1 MVTDLRGPV
10 AIVTGATSGIG
21 LATAERLASDGFRV
35 AICGRSED
43 SLNSTLARLD
53 ADPKT
58 AIGVAVDVREQ
69 DAARQI
75 VEATVGAWNKIDV
88 VVNNAGGMS
97 RAGSFEDLTDQ
108 EWRDALELNLLSAVR
123 LVRESLVHFPAAGGR
138 IINVSSFVA
147 KQPGDWNPHYSA
159 GKAALLN
166 LTKHL
171 ATRYAA
177 RGILVNSISPGN
189 IRTDGW
195 ISLVHDRAR
204 DVGVEPLIAV
214 AEEEARIAAKV
225 PLQRLG
231 TAGEVAACI
240 AFLASPEAS
249 YITGANLI
257 IDGGRIRTL

>member
-1 MVTDLRGPV
+1 MTDAGGPV

-35 AICGRSED
+35 AICGRSEVR
-43 SLNSTLARLD
+43 LNRALARLD
-53 ADPKT
+53 RGPKT

-69 DAARQI
+69 NAARQI
-75 VEATVGAWNKIDV
+75 VKATVSAWDKIDV
-88 VVNNAGGMS
+88 VVNNAGGIS
-97 RAGSFEDLTDQ
+97 RAGNFEDLADQ

-123 LVRESLVHFPAAGGR
+123 LVRESLTHFPAAGGR

-147 KQPGDWNPHYSA
+147 MQPGDWNPHYSA

-171 ATRYAA
+171 ATRYAN
-177 RGILVNSISPGN
+177 RGILANSISPGN

-195 ISLVHDRAR
+195 ISLVHERAN
-204 DVGVEPLIAV
+204 DVGMEPSAAV
-214 AEEEARIAAKV
+214 AEEEARIAATV

-231 TAGEVAACI
+231 TMAEVAACI

-249 YITGANLI
+249 YVTGANFI
-257 IDGGRIRTL
+257 IDGGRIRAL